1 MLINKSSRFCGGIAL
16 LITLLIAQFSVA
28 TRVHA
33 ETLSDPMRP
42 PGKSERLLNPAESKV
57 DTSINVT
64 AVFKKN
70 QTFYAVINNNWL
82 ERGQK
87 VGAWRVT
94 EITNSGVFL
103 KNENE
108 PEAMPLRFLVNE
120 KSDFKKQTNN
130 E

>member
-1 MLINKSSRFCGGIAL
+1 MLINKRSRFCGRIAL
-16 LITLLIAQFSVA
+16 CL
-28 TRVHA
+28 
-33 ETLSDPMRP
+33 TLSSIAATMQAQTISDPTRP
-42 PGKSERLLNPAESKV
+42 PSISERFVNADQAKIN
-57 DTSINVT
+57 TSINLT
-64 AVFKKN
+64 AVLKKN
-70 QTFYAVINNNWL
+70 LIFYAVINNSWL
-82 ERGQK
+82 QVGEK

-108 PEAMPLRFLVNE
+108 PKAKPLRFLVNE

>member
-1 MLINKSSRFCGGIAL
+1 MLINKFGRFCGCTVLLTTLFTIA
-16 LITLLIAQFSVA
+16 ITVQAK
-28 TRVHA
+28 
-33 ETLSDPMRP
+33 TLSDPTRP
-42 PGKSERLLNPAESKV
+42 PSISERLIVADQIKAN
-57 DTSINVT
+57 TSINLT
-64 AVFKKN
+64 AVLKKN
-70 QTFYAVINNNWL
+70 LVFYAVINNSWL
-82 ERGQK
+82 QVGEK

-108 PEAMPLRFLVNE
+108 PKAKPLRFLVNE

>member
-1 MLINKSSRFCGGIAL
+1 MRRFCGGIAL

-28 TRVHA
+28 IGLHA
-33 ETLSDPMRP
+33 QTLSDPMRP
-42 PGKSERLLNPAESKV
+42 PGKSEPSLNTAESNV
-57 DTSINVT
+57 DMSINVT

-70 QTFYAVINNNWL
+70 QKFYAVINNNWF

-108 PEAMPLRFLVNE
+108 PEALSLRFLVNE

>member
-1 MLINKSSRFCGGIAL
+1 MLIDKSRGFCSCIAL
-16 LITLLIAQFSVA
+16 LIGLLIAQFSVA
-28 TRVHA
+28 ITVYA
-33 ETLSDPMRP
+33 KTLSDPTRP
-42 PGKSERLLNPAESKV
+42 PGKSERFVNTDESNV

-82 ERGQK
+82 EKGQK

-103 KNENE
+103 RNENE
-108 PEAMPLRFLVNE
+108 LEAMPLRFLVNE

>member
-1 MLINKSSRFCGGIAL
+1 MLINKFSRVCGCIAL
-16 LITLLIAQFSVA
+16 CTTLFSIAIPVA
-28 TRVHA
+28 A
-33 ETLSDPMRP
+33 EIFRDPTRP
-42 PGKSERLLNPAESKV
+42 PSISEIFVDAEQANA
-57 DTSINVT
+57 TTTINIT
-64 AVFKKN
+64 AVLKKN
-70 QTFYAVINNNWL
+70 LVSYAVINNSWL
-82 ERGQK
+82 QVGEK

-108 PEAMPLRFLVNE
+108 PKAKPLRFLVNE

>member
-1 MLINKSSRFCGGIAL
+1 MLINNCRRFCGCIAL
-16 LITLLIAQFSVA
+16 CTILFSIA
-28 TRVHA
+28 TTVHA
-33 ETLSDPMRP
+33 KKISDPTRP
-42 PGKSERLLNPAESKV
+42 PSISETFV
-57 DTSINVT
+57 DVDQVYVNTSINLT
-64 AVFKKN
+64 AVLKKN
-70 QTFYAVINNNWL
+70 LVFYAVINNSWL
-82 ERGQK
+82 QVGEK

-108 PEAMPLRFLVNE
+108 PKAKPLRFLVNE

>member
-1 MLINKSSRFCGGIAL
+1 MLINNFIRFCGPIAL
-16 LITLLIAQFSVA
+16 SITLFSIAITVQAKVFN
-28 TRVHA
+28 
-33 ETLSDPMRP
+33 DPTRP
-42 PGKSERLLNPAESKV
+42 PSISERFV
-57 DTSINVT
+57 DVDQVNANTSINLT
-64 AVFKKN
+64 AVLKKN
-70 QTFYAVINNNWL
+70 LVFYAVINNNWL
-82 ERGQK
+82 RVGEK

-108 PEAMPLRFLVNE
+108 PKAKPLRFLVNE